1 MINDSNHETNF
12 SHKVLLTDTQVLR
25 LRKAFENGS
34 SIKMKF
40 SKTQL
45 SKMVQL
51 GGFLPLFG
59 PVLCPLSYL
68 TNPEK
73 SLIIDGIEKVHSLS

>member
-1 MINDSNHETNF
+1 
-12 SHKVLLTDTQVLR
+12 
-25 LRKAFENGS
+25 
-34 SIKMKF
+34 MKF